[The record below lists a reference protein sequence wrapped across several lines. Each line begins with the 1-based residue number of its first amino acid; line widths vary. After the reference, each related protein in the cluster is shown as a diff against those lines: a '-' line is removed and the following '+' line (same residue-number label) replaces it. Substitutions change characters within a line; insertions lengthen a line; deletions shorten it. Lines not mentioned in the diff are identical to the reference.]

1 MRKYL
6 CPILVI
12 ALALMIAGAWVA
24 FPRAKN
30 AVGPAVSS
38 FCKSFAAE
46 AKNAWARLFP
56 SAEKAVVPDL
66 LDGQNVSDAPLATS
80 DTIGTELGAIA
91 SSGDDPDPAT
101 LTPEQRRQ
109 KYKELVAAANMRK
122 HEVMRVNLMKCPDGM
137 EALKVTR
144 AYHEKLDAMKK
155 LEEKYGQTDD
165 RVALVRIELVALK
178 EAVQVAND
186 RYKAWKD
193 AHPTEVVDPLADKL
207 YCDLIARSRF
217 YRD

>member
-6 CPILVI
+6 CPLLVI
-12 ALALMIAGAWVA
+12 ALALMVAGAWVA
-24 FPRAKN
+24 FPQTKN

-38 FCKSFAAE
+38 FCKSFATE
-46 AKNAWARLFP
+46 AKNAWTRLFP
-56 SAEKAVVPDL
+56 SAEKAVVPDR
-66 LDGQNVSDAPLATS
+66 LDGRDVSDAPYAAS
-80 DTIGTELGAIA
+80 DTIGTELGAVA
-91 SSGDDPDPAT
+91 NSADDPDPST

-109 KYKELVAAANMRK
+109 KYKELVEAANMRK
-122 HEVMRVNLMKCPDGM
+122 HEVMRANLMKCPDGK

-165 RVALVRIELVALK
+165 RVALARIELVALK

-193 AHPTEVVDPLADKL
+193 AHPGETVDPLADKL

-217 YRD
+217 YRH

>member
-1 MRKYL
+1 MRKYIW
-6 CPILVI
+6 PILVI
-12 ALALMIAGAWVA
+12 ALALLTAGAWVT
-24 FPRAKN
+24 FPQERRS
-30 AVGPAVSS
+30 VGTAISS
-38 FCKSFAAE
+38 FCASFAAE
-46 AKNAWARLFP
+46 AKNAWGRLFP
-56 SAEKAVVPDL
+56 SAEEAVVPDL
-66 LDGQNVSDAPLATS
+66 LDGRDVCDAPRATS
-80 DTIGTELGAIA
+80 DTIGTELGAVA
-91 SSGDDPDPAT
+91 NSADDPNPSA

-122 HEVMRVNLMKCPDGM
+122 QEVMRANLMKCPDGM

-165 RVALVRIELVALK
+165 RVALIRIELVALK

-193 AHPTEVVDPLADKL
+193 THPTEVVDPLADKL